1 MNRDTLLK
9 KRDEITKAF
18 EERGKEKLEVESEQL
33 RLQGEYRLVEQLLE
47 IAESDTIEGEVMEDK
62 E

>member
-9 KRDEITKAF
+9 KRDEIAEAF

-33 RLQGEYRLVEQLLE
+33 RLQGEYRLIEQLLE
-47 IAESDTIEGEVMEDK
+47 TIESDTIEGEIVEDK
-62 E
+62 K